1 MALDDLFCRCG
12 SLIPDTEQRK
22 LLADAE
28 TMRVRRERSLAIGI
42 MPRAPELHLQ
52 AHRWL
57 NASKQADGAGAP
69 EADAK
74 HAPVAR
80 EASPEGTT
88 DFQPTKVQWVHQ
100 IYGVYGDKRP
110 MSHMFQES
118 QAAWQACADKM
129 GAKYHLWTPCQLET
143 LMRTRYS
150 QFWDMYVN
158 VRYPV
163 MRVDIGRIVILHAY
177 GGLYADLD
185 TLPTRDWY
193 AQAPLAVCTVMA
205 PIGGGHTASDW
216 REENGET
223 GPAPR
228 RERWDMEV
236 LVGALGDPLFLRWL
250 AYIRQEIASKP
261 YREAASFWH
270 DAKVRYVL
278 HTTGPH
284 AMERF
289 LKANEN
295 KDVRSR
301 LKFLRSN
308 WFKDVMKLTDGDRET
323 FDVLSQESN
332 SYFTKE
338 VEIRVPVGQEN
349 VAIPP
354 LPMRFR
360 TIGKNPCL
368 RLAQRSPA
376 PVEDAGRGDDMRHV
390 AALKSIFQ
398 ERHRDSMWYH
408 VVLRELEPDLRAWLL
423 EDEAESFEM
432 IQEEMMTN
440 WFNNDADG
448 QTGGS
453 PTDRPAAAPIA
464 SRQPTPRSGGCMEDW
479 SSCDQMEAQPPP
491 AAAERER
498 TRSPGTA
505 GTRPLR
511 VLPS

>member
-1 MALDDLFCRCG
+1 
-12 SLIPDTEQRK
+12 
-22 LLADAE
+22 
-28 TMRVRRERSLAIGI
+28 
-42 MPRAPELHLQ
+42 
-52 AHRWL
+52 
-57 NASKQADGAGAP
+57 
-69 EADAK
+69 
-74 HAPVAR
+74 
-80 EASPEGTT
+80 
-88 DFQPTKVQWVHQ
+88 
-100 IYGVYGDKRP
+100 
-110 MSHMFQES
+110 MSQMFQES

-150 QFWDMYVN
+150 EFWGMYVN

-193 AQAPLAVCTVMA
+193 AQAPLAVCSVMA
-205 PIGGGHTASDW
+205 PIRRCHTSSDW

-228 RERWDMEV
+228 HERWDMEV

-250 AYIRQEIASKP
+250 EYIRQEIAHRP
-261 YREAASFWH
+261 YDSEQVWYDRR
-270 DAKVRYVL
+270 VRYVL

-289 LKANEN
+289 LKLNEN
-295 KDVRSR
+295 KDLRSR

-308 WFKDVMKLTDGDRET
+308 WFKDARKLTEGDRVT

-338 VEIRVPVGQEN
+338 AEIRVPVGQEN

-360 TIGKNPCL
+360 TIGKSPCL
-368 RLAQRSPA
+368 RLAQRS
-376 PVEDAGRGDDMRHV
+376 EDAGRGDDMRHV

-398 ERHRDSMWYH
+398 ERHRDSLWYH
-408 VVLRELEPDLRAWLL
+408 VVLQELDPDLRAWLL
-423 EDEAESFEM
+423 AEEG
-432 IQEEMMTN
+432 IRL
-440 WFNNDADG
+440 DAASNAAG

-479 SSCDQMEAQPPP
+479 ASCDQMEAQPPP
-491 AAAERER
+491 AAAERQR
-498 TRSPGTA
+498 TRSPGMPARTA
-505 GTRPLR
+505 GQGRRARMPLR